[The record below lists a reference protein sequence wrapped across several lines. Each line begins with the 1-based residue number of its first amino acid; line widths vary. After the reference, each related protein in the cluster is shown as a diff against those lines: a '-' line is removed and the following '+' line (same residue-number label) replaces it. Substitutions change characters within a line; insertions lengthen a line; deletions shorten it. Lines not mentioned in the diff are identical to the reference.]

1 MPTIV
6 RWVPGASNA
15 SDASDASNASDAS
28 DASDASNASD
38 YSDESPMSLQISII
52 INITKVIIDTLL
64 ESAQHRFLKHSVE
77 MSPLV
82 DSIVIQ

>member
-52 INITKVIIDTLL
+52 NITKVIIDTLL